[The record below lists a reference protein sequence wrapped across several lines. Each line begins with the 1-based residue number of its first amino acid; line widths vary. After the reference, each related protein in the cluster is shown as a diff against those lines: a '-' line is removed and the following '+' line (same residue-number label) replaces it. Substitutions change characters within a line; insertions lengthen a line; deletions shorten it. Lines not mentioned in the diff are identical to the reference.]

1 MGLLDNALQAIKN
14 QYQETKG
21 NVGLLMSDP
30 KQYMSGLNQDAAEY
44 NRLSSLALQA
54 ERNAYRGIPV
64 SQEQAAAKQYIDQQ
78 QQDMALGFVGNIKPT
93 GMPKNENFNKWFGE
107 SKVLT
112 EGNDP
117 LKMYHGTGKD
127 FEAFQE
133 NRRGVHFLTPS
144 PKFANKYA
152 GEEYSVAVGES
163 PNVIPAYVKS
173 VNPFDFENKSHVNTI
188 AIKAGLTPNAIKEVK
203 QGLWSRIE
211 DRTIMDAI
219 KKSGFDGVYVKE
231 EGVKNL
237 GVFAPEQIKST
248 FNRGTFDP
256 KDPRILYG
264 GGLVG
269 STQLEMPEKKR
280 KK

>member
-1 MGLLDNALQAIKN
+1 MADGLLSNIFGAIDRSK
-14 QYQETKG
+14 QSAMAKL
-21 NVGLLMSDP
+21 GLLANNPQEYLAQINEGARDFNRG
-30 KQYMSGLNQDAAEY
+30 QEAGLLADRNQM
-44 NRLSSLALQA
+44 
-54 ERNAYRGIPV
+54 RGLPITPE
-64 SQEQAAAKQYIDQQ
+64 QQAAQQYANQQ
-78 QQDMALGFVGNIKPT
+78 LQDLALGFAGNIKPV
-93 GMPKNENFNKWFGE
+93 GGSNFKNWFQE

-112 EGNDP
+112 ENNDP
-117 LKMYHGTGKD
+117 LRMYHGTGKD

-203 QGLWSRIE
+203 KGLWSRIE

-237 GVFAPEQIKST
+237 GVFAPEQIKSV

-269 STQLEMPEKKR
+269 STQLEMPEKKP

>member
-1 MGLLDNALQAIKN
+1 MADGLLSNIFGAIDRSK
-14 QYQETKG
+14 QSAMAKL
-21 NVGLLMSDP
+21 GLLANNPQEYLAQINEGARDFNRG
-30 KQYMSGLNQDAAEY
+30 QEAGLLADRNQM
-44 NRLSSLALQA
+44 
-54 ERNAYRGIPV
+54 RGLPITPE
-64 SQEQAAAKQYIDQQ
+64 QQAAQQYANQQ
-78 QQDMALGFVGNIKPT
+78 LQDLALGFAGNIKPV
-93 GMPKNENFNKWFGE
+93 GGSNFKNWFQE

-112 EGNDP
+112 ENNDP
-117 LKMYHGTGKD
+117 LRMYHGTGKD

-203 QGLWSRIE
+203 KGLWSRIE

-237 GVFAPEQIKST
+237 GVFAPEQIKSV

-269 STQLEMPEKKR
+269 STQLEMPEKKL

>member
-1 MGLLDNALQAIKN
+1 MADGLLSNIFGAIDRSK
-14 QYQETKG
+14 QSAMAKL
-21 NVGLLMSDP
+21 GLLANNPQEYLAQINEGARDFNRG
-30 KQYMSGLNQDAAEY
+30 QEAGL
-44 NRLSSLALQA
+44 LAD
-54 ERNAYRGIPV
+54 RNHMRGLPITPE
-64 SQEQAAAKQYIDQQ
+64 QQAAQQYANQQ
-78 QQDMALGFVGNIKPT
+78 LQDLALGFAGNIKPV
-93 GMPKNENFNKWFGE
+93 GGSNFKNWFQE

-112 EGNDP
+112 ENNDP
-117 LKMYHGTGKD
+117 LRMYHGTGKD

-203 QGLWSRIE
+203 KGLWSRIE

-237 GVFAPEQIKST
+237 GVFAPEQIKSV

-269 STQLEMPEKKR
+269 STQLEMPEKKP